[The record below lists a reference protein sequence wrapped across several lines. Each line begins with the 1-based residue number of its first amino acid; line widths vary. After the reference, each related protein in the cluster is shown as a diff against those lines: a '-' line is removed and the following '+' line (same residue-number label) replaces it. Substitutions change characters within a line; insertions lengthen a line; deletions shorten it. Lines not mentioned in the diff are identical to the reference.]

1 MSPWVSLVS
10 ICSLILFLVFT
21 LNVSRVR
28 GKFGVKLPDVCTA
41 PEFERV
47 VRVQQNTLEQLV
59 MFLPAMWIFATFTN
73 PNAAAII
80 GAIWVVGRIV
90 YAWGYYQSADK
101 RGIGFA
107 INSLALLIL
116 LVGSL
121 VGIGMQLLKP
131 IV

>member
-47 VRVQQNTLEQLV
+47 VRVQQNTL
-59 MFLPAMWIFATFTN
+59 
-73 PNAAAII
+73 
-80 GAIWVVGRIV
+80 GRV
-90 YAWGYYQSADK
+90 
-101 RGIGFA
+101 
-107 INSLALLIL
+107 IN
-116 LVGSL
+116 
-121 VGIGMQLLKP
+121 
-131 IV
+131 